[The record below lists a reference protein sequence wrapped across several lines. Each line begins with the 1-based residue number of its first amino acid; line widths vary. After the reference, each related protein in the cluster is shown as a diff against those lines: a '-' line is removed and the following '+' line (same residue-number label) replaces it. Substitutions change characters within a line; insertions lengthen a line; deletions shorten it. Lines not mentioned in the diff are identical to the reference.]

1 MSSKEKTMFL
11 CRLALLTAA
20 YFVLSITLTVKTPYL
35 EITFKSLPVVVGAL
49 MFGPVGGG
57 LVALFGELL
66 AQMMG
71 PYGLMPTTV
80 LWLLPPLTRGLLL
93 GVVAAALSKRGSHLE
108 KRPLMCY
115 GVCLGAS
122 IVTSCV
128 TTVCLWLDS
137 LIYHYYNFALIFGSA
152 LVRFGKEIV
161 VTAVVTS
168 LAIPMVRL
176 LRRMGRVSQPA

>member
-1 MSSKEKTMFL
+1 M
-11 CRLALLTAA
+11 
-20 YFVLSITLTVKTPYL
+20 
-35 EITFKSLPVVVGAL
+35 
-49 MFGPVGGG
+49 
-57 LVALFGELL
+57 ALFGELL

-93 GVVAAALSKRGSHLE
+93 GAVAAALSKRGSHLE

>member
-1 MSSKEKTMFL
+1 
-11 CRLALLTAA
+11 
-20 YFVLSITLTVKTPYL
+20 
-35 EITFKSLPVVVGAL
+35 
-49 MFGPVGGG
+49 
-57 LVALFGELL
+57 
-66 AQMMG
+66 
-71 PYGLMPTTV
+71 
-80 LWLLPPLTRGLLL
+80 
-93 GVVAAALSKRGSHLE
+93 
-108 KRPLMCY
+108 MCY

-168 LAIPMVRL
+168 LAIPMVRQ

>member
-1 MSSKEKTMFL
+1 MFL
-11 CRLALLTAA
+11 CRVALLAAA
-20 YFVLSITLTVKTPYL
+20 YFVLSITLTIKTPYL

-66 AQMMG
+66 AQMIG

-93 GVVAAALSKRGSHLE
+93 GAVAAAFSKRGSHLE

-128 TTVCLWLDS
+128 TTVCL
-137 LIYHYYNFALIFGSA
+137 
-152 LVRFGKEIV
+152 
-161 VTAVVTS
+161 
-168 LAIPMVRL
+168 
-176 LRRMGRVSQPA
+176 

>member
-1 MSSKEKTMFL
+1 M
-11 CRLALLTAA
+11 AA
-20 YFVLSITLTVKTPYL
+20 
-35 EITFKSLPVVVGAL
+35 A
-49 MFGPVGGG
+49 
-57 LVALFGELL
+57 
-66 AQMMG
+66 
-71 PYGLMPTTV
+71 
-80 LWLLPPLTRGLLL
+80 PLTRGLLL
-93 GVVAAALSKRGSHLE
+93 GAVANAFAKRGDHLE
-108 KRPLMCY
+108 KRPLRCY

-168 LAIPMVRL
+168 LAIPMVAL
-176 LRRMGRVSQPA
+176 LRRTGVARQTV

>member
-11 CRLALLTAA
+11 CRVALLAAA
-20 YFVLSITLTVKTPYL
+20 YFVLSITLTIKTPYL

-66 AQMMG
+66 AQMIG

-93 GVVAAALSKRGSHLE
+93 GAVANAFAKRGDHLE
-108 KRPLMCY
+108 KRPLRCY

-161 VTAVVTS
+161 VTGIS
-168 LAIPMVRL
+168 C
-176 LRRMGRVSQPA
+176 GG